1 MEGDRRPL
9 SKMMSVLVLKHPRKI
24 AARFIGK
31 LDGRQVVL
39 ALPAVVRC
47 PECSAIVPIR
57 GIPKSPSRLCKKCEK
72 KSKRQKKSRTR
83 RNDEGTRG
91 LSPINED
98 IEIIPESRILEQEA
112 TAVVEVSDGTSS
124 ENHLDFIEKITSS
137 SNTFTWGRNGARSNT
152 RAKKLAA
159 SRKERMSRLID
170 HLCQVEENDDES
182 NIYIELVS
190 FEEER
195 VRNLPRPY
203 LCCCP
208 SLLVKQLIQYVAYQT
223 SLQTEEI
230 ELYLLK
236 ECPANVIRIEGT
248 IDTSKHQC
256 QFLTRKEENLAE
268 LKINNHI
275 HGNLVIAY
283 KKKMWD
289 LNEVLPEDE

>member
-1 MEGDRRPL
+1 MPNL
-9 SKMMSVLVLKHPRKI
+9 LTNASLV
-24 AARFIGK
+24 ACSM
-31 LDGRQVVL
+31 QVVL

-47 PECSAIVPIR
+47 PECSAIIPNI
-57 GIPKSPSRLCKKCEK
+57 GIPKSPSRLCKKCGK
-72 KSKRQKKSRTR
+72 KSKRQKKCATS

-91 LSPINED
+91 LSPIDED
-98 IEIIPESRILEQEA
+98 MEIRPESRNLEQAA
-112 TAVVEVSDGTSS
+112 TTVVEVSDGTSS
-124 ENHLDFIEKITSS
+124 ENHLDFSRKIKSS

-170 HLCQVEENDDES
+170 HLCKIEEDDDES

-236 ECPANVIRIEGT
+236 ECPTNVTRIEGT

-256 QFLTRKEENLAE
+256 QFLTRKEDNLAE
-268 LKINNHI
+268 LKISNEV

-289 LNEVLPEDE
+289 LNELLPEDE

>member
-1 MEGDRRPL
+1 MAPKRRSHQYVKGDAKHNHRNKDDSSSQS
-9 SKMMSVLVLKHPRKI
+9 SKEQHGRGSAPTKHN
-24 AARFIGK
+24 
-31 LDGRQVVL
+31 DEHVRQVVL

-47 PECSAIVPIR
+47 PECSAIIPNI
-57 GIPKSPSRLCKKCEK
+57 GIPKSPSRLCKKCGK
-72 KSKRQKKSRTR
+72 KSKRQKKCATS

-91 LSPINED
+91 LSPIDED
-98 IEIIPESRILEQEA
+98 MEIRPESRNLEQAA
-112 TAVVEVSDGTSS
+112 TTVVEVSDGTSS
-124 ENHLDFIEKITSS
+124 ENHLDFSRKIKSS

-170 HLCQVEENDDES
+170 HLCKIEEDDDE
-182 NIYIELVS
+182 
-190 FEEER
+190 
-195 VRNLPRPY
+195 
-203 LCCCP
+203 
-208 SLLVKQLIQYVAYQT
+208 YVAYQT

-236 ECPANVIRIEGT
+236 ECPTNVTRIEGT

-256 QFLTRKEENLAE
+256 QFLTRKEDNLAE
-268 LKINNHI
+268 LKISNEV

-289 LNEVLPEDE
+289 LNELLPEDE